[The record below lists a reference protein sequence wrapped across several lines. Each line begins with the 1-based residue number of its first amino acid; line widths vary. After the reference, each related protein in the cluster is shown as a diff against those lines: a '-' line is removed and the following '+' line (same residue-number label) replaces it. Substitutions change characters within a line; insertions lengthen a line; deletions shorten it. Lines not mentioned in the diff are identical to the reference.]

1 MGFEEGFK
9 FKKKKPV
16 KSETARLETV
26 QPEIVQPE
34 ATTEGEVEIYGLEV
48 SASVVKS
55 DIEPTN
61 IKNNGPRKLKIPII
75 NLKDV

>member
-16 KSETARLETV
+16 KSE
-26 QPEIVQPE
+26 IVQPE
-34 ATTEGEVEIYGLEV
+34 TVRSEATEGEVEVYGLEV
-48 SASVVKS
+48 SASVAKT
-55 DIEPTN
+55 DNKLTN
-61 IKNNGPRKLKIPII
+61 IKNNETRKLKIPII

>member
-16 KSETARLETV
+16 EFETA
-26 QPEIVQPE
+26 QPETAQPE
-34 ATTEGEVEIYGLEV
+34 TMTEGEVEIYGLEV

-55 DIEPTN
+55 DNEPTN
-61 IKNNGPRKLKIPII
+61 IKNNKPRKLKIPII